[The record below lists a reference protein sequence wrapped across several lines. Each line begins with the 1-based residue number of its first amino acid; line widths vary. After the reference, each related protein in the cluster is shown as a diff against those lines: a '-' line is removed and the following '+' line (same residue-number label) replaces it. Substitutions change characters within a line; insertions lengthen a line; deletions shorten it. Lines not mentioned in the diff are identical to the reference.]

1 MVANLPL
8 LLSPQQMLAV
18 LERHSDRNSDRTGDR
33 PDDKPDLLIL
43 DTSSADSYRQ
53 GHLRGAIH
61 VPPQALVSGQPP
73 ATGRLPD
80 HERLTALF
88 RAVGLTDDKHVLVY
102 DDEGS
107 GWAGRLIWTLDAIG
121 HRKYS
126 VLDGGIIAWRA
137 LGLPTTTDIPPV
149 TPSDLQLRIDRNVVV
164 EADDVLATLGR
175 ADCAIWDARSAQE
188 YRGEKV
194 LAARGGHIP
203 GAINL
208 DWLELMDRNN
218 HLQLKPLN
226 QLQAELN
233 RLGLTRDKHTI
244 THCQT
249 HHRSGL
255 TYLVGKL
262 LGYDIRGYH
271 GSWSEWGNRTDLPVE
286 TTTP

>member
-1 MVANLPL
+1 MAADLPL
-8 LLSPQQMLAV
+8 LLSPEQMLALV
-18 LERHSDRNSDRTGDR
+18 EDASKNKT
-33 PDDKPDLLIL
+33 DLLIL
-43 DTSSADSYRQ
+43 DTSSADNYQQ

-61 VPPQALVSGQPP
+61 VPPQALVSNHEPP
-73 ATGRLPD
+73 GTGRLPD
-80 HERLTALF
+80 NERLTALF
-88 RAVGLTDDKHVLVY
+88 RNVGLTADKHVVVY

-107 GWAGRLIWTLDAIG
+107 GWAGRLIWTLDVIG
-121 HRKYS
+121 HRHYS

-137 LGLPTTTDIPPV
+137 LGLPTTTDIPTV
-149 TPSDLQLRIDRNVVV
+149 TPSNFQLAINRSAIA
-164 EADDVLATLGR
+164 EADDVLATLGNL
-175 ADCAIWDARSAQE
+175 DCAIWDARSPQE

-194 LAARGGHIP
+194 VAARSGHIP

-208 DWLELMDRNN
+208 DWLELMDRDN
-218 HLQLKPLN
+218 HLRLKPLD

-233 RLGLTRDKHTI
+233 RLGLTRNKRII

-271 GSWSEWGNRTDLPVE
+271 GSWSEWGNRPELPVE
-286 TTTP
+286 T

>member
-1 MVANLPL
+1 MAADLPL

-18 LERHSDRNSDRTGDR
+18 LKRD
-33 PDDKPDLLIL
+33 DLLIL
-43 DTSSADSYRQ
+43 DTSSADSYRL
-53 GHLRGAIH
+53 GHLPGAIH
-61 VPPQALVSGQPP
+61 IAPQALVSSHQPP
-73 ATGRLPD
+73 ATGKLPET
-80 HERLTALF
+80 ERLTALF
-88 RAVGLTDDKHVLVY
+88 SNAGLTADKHVVVY

-107 GWAGRLIWTLDAIG
+107 GWAGRLIWTLDVIG
-121 HRKYS
+121 HHHYS
-126 VLDGGIIAWRA
+126 VLDGGIVAWRA
-137 LGLPTTTDIPPV
+137 LNLPTTTDVPVV
-149 TPSDLQLRIDRNVVV
+149 TPSDIRINIDRTAIA
-164 EADDVLATLGR
+164 EADDVLATLGH

-194 LAARGGHIP
+194 VAARGGHIP

-208 DWLELMDRNN
+208 DWLELMDRDN
-218 HLQLKPLN
+218 HLRLKPLD

-233 RLGLTRDKHTI
+233 RLGLTRNKRII

-255 TYLVGKL
+255 SYLVGKL

-271 GSWSEWGNRTDLPVE
+271 GSWSEWGNRADLPVE